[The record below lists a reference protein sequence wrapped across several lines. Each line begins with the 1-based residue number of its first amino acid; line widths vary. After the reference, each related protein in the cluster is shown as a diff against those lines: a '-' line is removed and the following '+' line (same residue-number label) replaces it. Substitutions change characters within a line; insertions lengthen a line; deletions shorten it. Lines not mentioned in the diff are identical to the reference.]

1 MHYSDSEFC
10 PVSFEAYR
18 KRVIGETSLSLDA
31 AKRILREHG
40 VDWQHLFG
48 RFREGRRRR
57 EGRI

>member
-10 PVSFEAYR
+10 PASFEAYR

-40 VDWQHLFG
+40 VDWLH
-48 RFREGRRRR
+48 
-57 EGRI
+57 